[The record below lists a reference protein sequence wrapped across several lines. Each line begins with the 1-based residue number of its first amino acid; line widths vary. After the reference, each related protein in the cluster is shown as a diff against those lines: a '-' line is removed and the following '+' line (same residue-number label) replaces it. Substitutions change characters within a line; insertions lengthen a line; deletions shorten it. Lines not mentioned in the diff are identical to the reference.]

1 MQLWWNTENKQTN
14 KISVFIQSLGYN
26 FSSCLWSGIKAFLFT
41 NCVFALSLLHGCALV
56 FATAEEKHSNPAMT
70 FYLLFHIF
78 CIVFIKLIIHLVL
91 RRAFSPLNNHIYH
104 CPLED
109 FYSPCFTMGNWMQ
122 TPHYITPEVTR
133 KCIIS
138 VFLFLYLCMLLS
150 WIALKF

>member
-26 FSSCLWSGIKAFLFT
+26 FGSCLWSGIKAFLFT

-91 RRAFSPLNNHIYH
+91 RRAFSPLTIIFIIVLLRISILLVSPWEIGCRHH
-104 CPLED
+104 TTLHQKWLENVLSLY
-109 FYSPCFTMGNWMQ
+109 FSFFTFACCFLG
-122 TPHYITPEVTR
+122 
-133 KCIIS
+133 
-138 VFLFLYLCMLLS
+138 
-150 WIALKF
+150 